1 MKAKTWFAGVLA
13 GLFLVLGA
21 FAAYIVTI
29 DPFFHYHKPL
39 PQVAYTLDNS
49 RYQNDGL
56 ARRMEYD
63 ILITGT
69 SMVSNFKTTQ
79 CDELF
84 GGRSIKTPFHGASLC
99 EINNHVDAAIA
110 ANPKLHTVIRCL
122 DQGNLL
128 QEKDYISY
136 EGIPDYLYD
145 NNLFNDAEYFLNKK
159 VFILAD
165 TVRMDTADGKA
176 MTSFDEYMNWQG
188 DYAFGREAV
197 LEKYDRP
204 GKTEHHKRLTDEERA
219 CVLANIRQNVTR
231 TAQENPDVTF
241 YYFFA
246 PYSICYW
253 DVEIMQQGKL
263 EWYMDLL
270 ETSINEIVA
279 CENIKL
285 FGYDDNTE
293 LICDLNRYQDQ
304 LHYDEDV
311 NASLLEWMKD
321 GKGLLT
327 KDNYKEYLETLYEF
341 YGAYDYD
348 SIYEGENG
356 Q

>member
-63 ILITGT
+63 TLITGT

-136 EGIPDYLYD
+136 EGI
-145 NNLFNDAEYFLNKK
+145 F
-159 VFILAD
+159 
-165 TVRMDTADGKA
+165 
-176 MTSFDEYMNWQG
+176 
-188 DYAFGREAV
+188 
-197 LEKYDRP
+197 
-204 GKTEHHKRLTDEERA
+204 
-219 CVLANIRQNVTR
+219 
-231 TAQENPDVTF
+231 
-241 YYFFA
+241 
-246 PYSICYW
+246 
-253 DVEIMQQGKL
+253 
-263 EWYMDLL
+263 
-270 ETSINEIVA
+270 
-279 CENIKL
+279 
-285 FGYDDNTE
+285 
-293 LICDLNRYQDQ
+293 
-304 LHYDEDV
+304 
-311 NASLLEWMKD
+311 
-321 GKGLLT
+321 T
-327 KDNYKEYLETLYEF
+327 K
-341 YGAYDYD
+341 
-348 SIYEGENG
+348 IPRIP
-356 Q
+356 